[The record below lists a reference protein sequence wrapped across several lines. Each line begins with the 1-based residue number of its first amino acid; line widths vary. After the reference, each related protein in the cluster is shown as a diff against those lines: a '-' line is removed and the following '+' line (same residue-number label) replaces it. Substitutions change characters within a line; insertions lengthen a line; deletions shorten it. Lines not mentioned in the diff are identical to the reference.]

1 MRPGALHLDFGGF
14 MKLWIL
20 IALSSLA
27 CFAGVPSRREN
38 QNNGLGG
45 AAALAGVGIALTLIG
60 YVRRQE

>member
-1 MRPGALHLDFGGF
+1 

-27 CFAGVPSRREN
+27 CFAGVPGRMEN
-38 QNNGLGG
+38 QNNSLGG